1 VLNLVKLDT
10 HHVRFDL
17 APVSLASVL
26 KFVSETTGA
35 LLHAKRM
42 RFETRGCGPGLAVH
56 AEMEKLRQILINLL
70 SNAIKFTEE
79 GGAIA
84 IECRSDA
91 RTVRLCVEDTGIGIA
106 ADQFEKIFEPFVQ
119 VDRRLN
125 RPMEGTGLGL
135 AISRELARGMGGELT
150 VESRPGVG
158 STFTLSLPR
167 APSP

>member
-10 HHVRFDL
+10 HHVRFDVV
-17 APVSLASVL
+17 AVSIESVL
-26 KFVSETTGA
+26 KFVSETTGP
-35 LLHAKRM
+35 LFEAKRM
-42 RFETRGCGPGLAVH
+42 RFETRGCSPDLGVLADV
-56 AEMEKLRQILINLL
+56 EKLRQILINLL

-84 IECRSDA
+84 IECESDPHA
-91 RTVRLCVEDTGIGIA
+91 VLLRVEDTGVGIA
-106 ADQFEKIFEPFVQ
+106 PDQLDKIFEPFVQ

-150 VESRPGVG
+150 VESRPGQG

-167 APSP
+167 APLP

>member
-1 VLNLVKLDT
+1 VKLDT
-10 HHVRFDL
+10 HHVRFDVV
-17 APVSLASVL
+17 PVSLASVL
-26 KFVSETTGA
+26 QFVSETTGP
-35 LLHAKRM
+35 LLLAKRM
-42 RFETRGCGPGLAVH
+42 RFETRGCTPELAVH
-56 AEMEKLRQILINLL
+56 ADLEKLRQILINLL

-84 IECRSDA
+84 IECDSDA
-91 RTVRLCVEDTGIGIA
+91 RTVWLRVEDTGIGIA
-106 ADQFEKIFEPFVQ
+106 ADQIEKIFEPFVQ

-125 RPMEGTGLGL
+125 RPIEGTGLGL

-150 VESRPGVG
+150 VESRLGEG